1 MNKKIEII
9 KESDKAD
16 LITHSGNFH
25 ADEVFATVVLSKLI
39 DKENITLCRI
49 SAITQNEK
57 GIVYDIGYGEYDHH
71 QPGGNG
77 ERLNGVK
84 YAAFGLI
91 WKAFG
96 KEYLKS
102 INATNIDDVWEAID
116 KKLVQNVDSIDN
128 GQLKISTQFDF
139 EVITLSNVISMYNS
153 NWDDENE
160 NQDEQFLKALDLAN
174 NIFERIV
181 KNAISK
187 MNAKE
192 KIEMSIKKSKNHIL
206 VLDEFMPW
214 KEFLLESENGKDILF
229 AVFPS
234 NRGGYNVYAVPK
246 ELGSFESR
254 KLFPE
259 SWAGLKDEDLQKVSG
274 VETATFCHTNRF
286 LSVAKSKEDAI
297 KLAEI
302 AIKD

>member
-9 KESDKAD
+9 TESDKAD

-39 DKENITLCRI
+39 EKENITLCRT

-71 QPGGNG
+71 QPDGNG

-102 INATNIDDVWEAID
+102 INATNIDDVWEVID

-286 LSVAKSKEDAI
+286 LSVAKAKEDAL

>member
-1 MNKKIEII
+1 MIRMTTNVYE
-9 KESDKAD
+9 AQ
-16 LITHSGNFH
+16 LVTHAGVFH

-286 LSVAKSKEDAI
+286 LSVAKSKEDAL

>member
-39 DKENITLCRI
+39 DKENITLCRT

-57 GIVYDIGYGEYDHH
+57 GIVYDIGYGKYDHH

-84 YAAFGLI
+84 YAAFSLI
-91 WKAFG
+91 WKSFG
-96 KEYLKS
+96 KDYLKS

-116 KKLVQNVDSIDN
+116 KKLVQNIDSIDN

-139 EVITLSNVISMYNS
+139 EVITLSNVVSMYNS

-160 NQDEQFLKALDLAN
+160 NQDEQFLKAVELAN

-192 KIEMSIKKSKNHIL
+192 KIEMAIKKSKNHIL

-234 NRGGYNVYAVPK
+234 NRGGYNIYAVPK

-286 LSVAKSKEDAI
+286 LSVAKSKEDAL
-297 KLAEI
+297 KLAKI

>member
-116 KKLVQNVDSIDN
+116 KKLVQNLDSIDN

-286 LSVAKSKEDAI
+286 LSVAKSKEDAL

>member
-102 INATNIDDVWEAID
+102 INATNIDEYTRYELLQRLEGMKNHA
-116 KKLVQNVDSIDN
+116 KLCH
-128 GQLKISTQFDF
+128 GDF
-139 EVITLSNVISMYNS
+139 NPSNVI
-153 NWDDENE
+153 
-160 NQDEQFLKALDLAN
+160 
-174 NIFERIV
+174 IT
-181 KNAISK
+181 
-187 MNAKE
+187 
-192 KIEMSIKKSKNHIL
+192 
-206 VLDEFMPW
+206 
-214 KEFLLESENGKDILF
+214 
-229 AVFPS
+229 
-234 NRGGYNVYAVPK
+234 
-246 ELGSFESR
+246 
-254 KLFPE
+254 
-259 SWAGLKDEDLQKVSG
+259 EDGTVQ
-274 VETATFCHTNRF
+274 
-286 LSVAKSKEDAI
+286 
-297 KLAEI
+297 
-302 AIKD
+302 

>member
-39 DKENITLCRI
+39 DKENITLCRT

-57 GIVYDIGYGEYDHH
+57 GIVYDIGYGKYDHH

-91 WKAFG
+91 WKSFG
-96 KEYLKS
+96 KDYLKS

-116 KKLVQNVDSIDN
+116 KKIVQNVDSIDN

-160 NQDEQFLKALDLAN
+160 NQDEQFLKAVELAN

-192 KIEMSIKKSKNHIL
+192 KIEMAIKESKNHIL

-259 SWAGLKDEDLQKVSG
+259 SWSGLKDEDLQKVSG

-286 LSVAKSKEDAI
+286 LSVAKSKEDAL

>member
-39 DKENITLCRI
+39 DKENITLCRT

-57 GIVYDIGYGEYDHH
+57 GIVYDIGYGKYDHH
-71 QPGGNG
+71 QPDGNG

-102 INATNIDDVWEAID
+102 INATNIDDVWEVID

-192 KIEMSIKKSKNHIL
+192 KIEIAIKKSKNHIL
-206 VLDEFMPW
+206 ILDEFMPW

-286 LSVAKSKEDAI
+286 LSVAKSKEDAL

>member
-1 MNKKIEII
+1 M
-9 KESDKAD
+9 
-16 LITHSGNFH
+16 
-25 ADEVFATVVLSKLI
+25 
-39 DKENITLCRI
+39 CRI

-274 VETATFCHTNRF
+274 VETATFCHKNRF
-286 LSVAKSKEDAI
+286 LSVAKSKEDAL

>member
-286 LSVAKSKEDAI
+286 LSVAKSKEDAL

>member
-160 NQDEQFLKALDLAN
+160 NQDEQFLKAVDLAN

-259 SWAGLKDEDLQKVSG
+259 SWAGLKDEDLKKVSV

-286 LSVAKSKEDAI
+286 LSVAKSKEDAL

>member
-39 DKENITLCRI
+39 DKENITLCRT

-57 GIVYDIGYGEYDHH
+57 GIVYDIGYGKYDHH
-71 QPGGNG
+71 QPDGNG

-102 INATNIDDVWEAID
+102 INATNIDDVWEVID

-139 EVITLSNVISMYNS
+139 EVITL
-153 NWDDENE
+153 
-160 NQDEQFLKALDLAN
+160 
-174 NIFERIV
+174 
-181 KNAISK
+181 
-187 MNAKE
+187 
-192 KIEMSIKKSKNHIL
+192 
-206 VLDEFMPW
+206 
-214 KEFLLESENGKDILF
+214 G
-229 AVFPS
+229 
-234 NRGGYNVYAVPK
+234 
-246 ELGSFESR
+246 
-254 KLFPE
+254 
-259 SWAGLKDEDLQKVSG
+259 
-274 VETATFCHTNRF
+274 
-286 LSVAKSKEDAI
+286 
-297 KLAEI
+297 
-302 AIKD
+302 

>member
-39 DKENITLCRI
+39 DKENITLCRT

-57 GIVYDIGYGEYDHH
+57 GIVYDIGYGKYDHH
-71 QPGGNG
+71 QPDGNG

-102 INATNIDDVWEAID
+102 INATNIDDVCEVID

-246 ELGSFESR
+246 ELGRFESR

-286 LSVAKSKEDAI
+286 LSVAKSKEDAL

-302 AIKD
+302 AIKG

>member
-206 VLDEFMPW
+206 VLDEFMP
-214 KEFLLESENGKDILF
+214 
-229 AVFPS
+229 
-234 NRGGYNVYAVPK
+234 
-246 ELGSFESR
+246 
-254 KLFPE
+254 
-259 SWAGLKDEDLQKVSG
+259 
-274 VETATFCHTNRF
+274 
-286 LSVAKSKEDAI
+286 
-297 KLAEI
+297 
-302 AIKD
+302 

>member
-116 KKLVQNVDSIDN
+116 KKLVQNLDSIDN
-128 GQLKISTQFDF
+128 GQLKNSTQFDF

-286 LSVAKSKEDAI
+286 LSVAKSKEDAL

>member
-286 LSVAKSKEDAI
+286 LSVAKSKEDA
-297 KLAEI
+297 L
-302 AIKD
+302 